1 MVRKAG
7 GNPPPPPPS
16 PPHSRELSHVEFD
29 LQIHRDETIA
39 KFSEIQESMES
50 VRAQQNSF
58 RAEILEE
65 LRQLRVGSKQP
76 IVEVTDP
83 NLLQFGTLPSSS
95 GLMTSTGSGDTS
107 SSSTS
112 VASEGTIRISPHPHF
127 NLSHNEVVLGLNTET
142 TTAMV
147 ANHVV
152 NNSEHV
158 ISSNIDVGG
167 IVWRNGASTQIFQ
180 HTRLGESH
188 VSNPY
193 GAMPTHLPAY
203 DPNWGFYPPPGPYS
217 PPMTYTR
224 GYSLPQGFV
233 PPPPP
238 PPVTLPYAVPNNLH
252 TQSMGARQTAPPNYA
267 TTMTPQSQFS
277 QEAQLPHAFV
287 HQANP
292 NLRQHHHNPTVVTY
306 TDPNLPTMRQMK
318 LNFQVFEG
326 GDPVEWLN
334 KADQYF
340 ELYQVPKEKKVVIAS
355 MHLSGKAADI
365 WYMFKHEF
373 PHTWQGL
380 ADLTMRE
387 FGSFNRS
394 DYQAALAKMTQV
406 GSVEDYKTQFTKLSR
421 RASGFSP
428 ELLLSCFVGGLKDD
442 I

>member
-29 LQIHRDETIA
+29 LEIHRDETIA

-95 GLMTSTGSGDTS
+95 GLMTSTGSGDTP

-112 VASEGTIRISPHPHF
+112 VASEGTIHISPHPHF
-127 NLSHNEVVLGLNTET
+127 NMSHNEVVLGLNTET

-193 GAMPTHLPAY
+193 GAMPTH
-203 DPNWGFYPPPGPYS
+203 YPH
-217 PPMTYTR
+217 MT
-224 GYSLPQGFV
+224 
-233 PPPPP
+233 
-238 PPVTLPYAVPNNLH
+238 
-252 TQSMGARQTAPPNYA
+252 QTGV
-267 TTMTPQSQFS
+267 S
-277 QEAQLPHAFV
+277 
-287 HQANP
+287 
-292 NLRQHHHNPTVVTY
+292 
-306 TDPNLPTMRQMK
+306 
-318 LNFQVFEG
+318 
-326 GDPVEWLN
+326 
-334 KADQYF
+334 
-340 ELYQVPKEKKVVIAS
+340 I
-355 MHLSGKAADI
+355 HL
-365 WYMFKHEF
+365 
-373 PHTWQGL
+373 QGL
-380 ADLTMRE
+380 ILH
-387 FGSFNRS
+387 
-394 DYQAALAKMTQV
+394 
-406 GSVEDYKTQFTKLSR
+406 
-421 RASGFSP
+421 P
-428 ELLLSCFVGGLKDD
+428 
-442 I
+442 